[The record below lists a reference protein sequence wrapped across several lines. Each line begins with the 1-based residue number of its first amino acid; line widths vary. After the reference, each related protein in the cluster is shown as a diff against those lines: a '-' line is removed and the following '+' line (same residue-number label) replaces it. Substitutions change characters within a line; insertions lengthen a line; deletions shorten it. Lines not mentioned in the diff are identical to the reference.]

1 MRFIKDYIRLN
12 QKLVRKLYPLPII
25 GENIQQ
31 LEVFQYATALYLN
44 MGYYTIRL
52 YPDIQDITTIV
63 TEFGK
68 FRYNR
73 LPMCMCAKG
82 DILLVNVD
90 QPLGDIEG
98 VKIYIDDILALRKYC
113 FRNHIEKLI
122 MIFGRL
128 RAAGLKVNAPK
139 CIIGLKEIT

>member
-1 MRFIKDYIRLN
+1 MRFITDYQRII
-12 QKLVRKLYPLPII
+12 QKLVRNTYPLPRI
-25 GENIQQ
+25 GETINHM
-31 LEVFQYATALYLN
+31 EGFQYETTLYFN
-44 MGYYTIRL
+44 MVYYTISIS
-52 YPDIQDITTIV
+52 PSSQDMTAIV
-63 TEFGK
+63 VEFGK
-68 FRYNR
+68 FSYNR

-82 DILLVNVD
+82 DILLVNLD